1 MQFLDKTE
9 LRKLFE
15 VAYQRDRRIHLLLVV
30 QFWSGLRITEVL
42 NIKGRDVCDGQL
54 FVRRL
59 KRSNPTTHKLHL
71 DVDPIFDASPLIE
84 LAKQNPDSR
93 LFEFTSQWINRLLK
107 RWAAEASIH
116 PAKAHTHVFKHS
128 ICMALW
134 ESLKDLSAIQD
145 YVGHK
150 SASSTLVYMRHD
162 AAAKAQA
169 AVSAMAF

>member
-1 MQFLDKTE
+1 MQFLNGSE
-9 LRKLFE
+9 LRKLFT
-15 VAYQRDRRIHLLLVV
+15 VAYQSDRRIHLLLVV

-59 KRSNPTTHKLHL
+59 KRSNPTTHKVHV
-71 DVDPIFDASPLIE
+71 DADPIFDASPLLE
-84 LAKQNPDSR
+84 LARQNPDSR
-93 LFEFTSQWINRLLK
+93 LFDFTSQWINRLLK
-107 RWAAEASIH
+107 RWATEAGIH
-116 PAKAHTHVFKHS
+116 LAKAHTHVFKHS

-134 ESLKDLSAIQD
+134 QETKDLSAIQD

-150 SASSTLVYMRHD
+150 APSSTLVYMRHD

-169 AVSAMAF
+169 AVAAMSF